1 MVALVWTRS
10 EPTLVYVW
18 MVLLDAT
25 VKQIL
30 MSVNRHLVRM
40 VRLAISMLILILAVA
55 LLDSAEL
62 TVKQTTK
69 TVLKVLV

>member
-1 MVALVWTRS
+1 MVVLVWTRS

-18 MVLLDAT
+18 MVLLDVT
-25 VKQIL
+25 VKRIS

-40 VRLAISMLILILAVA
+40 VRPAISMSILTLAVA
-55 LLDSAEL
+55 LLDSAES
-62 TVKQTTK
+62 TVKQMMK